1 MNRNTIVVVE
11 NDTAARGFFANIFM
25 GKYNVITLET
35 GKEALQ
41 YIIGNYNSIAIMLLK
56 LELPIVD
63 GKTLLKALSAK
74 GMLEQ
79 MPVIVLSDKNKTE
92 DAVEC
97 YQLGAVDFISTPFV
111 EEIVRRRVENIVE
124 LYMSKKS
131 LELKIDSQTEQIRD
145 QNMKLRYLNEKIIEN
160 LSNIVEFRNIE
171 STTHVENIKKIT
183 GIIAHCLKE
192 NYPVY
197 DLTDDEID
205 IIIQASA
212 LHDIGKICI
221 PDNILLK
228 ASRLSEK
235 EFELIK
241 SHTTKG
247 CELLAKMTDLQDEKY
262 SEMSRVIC
270 RHHHEK
276 YDGSGYPDGLKGDD
290 IPLAAQIVSV
300 ADVYDSLVSKRVYK
314 NAYDPAKAYNMIMDG
329 ECGVFSPKLLDCLS
343 RSREQLEALYGV
355 KHLSE
360 SENDDN

>member
-1 MNRNTIVVVE
+1 MERNTIAVVE
-11 NDTAARGFFANIFM
+11 DDRSARDFFANIFI
-25 GKYNVITLET
+25 GKYNVVALET

-56 LELPIVD
+56 LELPVVD

-74 GMLEQ
+74 DMLEQ
-79 MPVIVLSDKNKTE
+79 MPVIILSDQGRTE

-97 YQLGAVDFISTPFV
+97 CQLGAVDFISKPFV
-111 EEIVRRRVENIVE
+111 EELVRRRVENIVE
-124 LYMSKKS
+124 LHMAKRN
-131 LELKIDSQTEQIRD
+131 LELKINYQTEQIKA
-145 QNMKLRYLNEKIIEN
+145 QNMKLRYMNEKLIEN
-160 LSNIVEFRNIE
+160 LSNILEFRNLE
-171 STTHVENIKKIT
+171 SATHVENVKKIT
-183 GIIAHCLKE
+183 GIIAYCLKE

-197 DLTDDEID
+197 NLTDEEID
-205 IIIQASA
+205 IIVQASA

-221 PDNILLK
+221 PDSILLK
-228 ASRLSEK
+228 PGRLSEK

-247 CELLAKMTDLQDEKY
+247 CEILAKMNDLQDGKY

-290 IPLAAQIVSV
+290 IPIAAQIVSV

-314 NAYDPAKAYNMIMDG
+314 NAYDPVKAYNMIMDG

-343 RSREQLEALYGV
+343 KSREQLEQLYAV
-355 KHLSE
+355 KRGNE
-360 SENDDN
+360 SKNDNK